1 MGERT
6 GRLALRLDGRREALI
21 RQAAAVSGKTVTDF
35 LLDSATAAAEDALL
49 DQRFFMMEDAAFDRF
64 AAALDEEPRV
74 LPRLRSFLDG
84 T

>member
-64 AAALDEEPRV
+64 AAALDEELRV